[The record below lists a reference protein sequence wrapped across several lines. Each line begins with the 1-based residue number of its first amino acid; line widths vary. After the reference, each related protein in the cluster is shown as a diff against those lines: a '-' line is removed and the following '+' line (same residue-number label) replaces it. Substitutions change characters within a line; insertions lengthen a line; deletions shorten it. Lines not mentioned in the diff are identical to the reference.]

1 MIPMKH
7 NLKYSLLAWITLASS
22 AAYGQGTFTTDT
34 TTAPVFDGA
43 DQGYFNPNMPS
54 TAAGRDKWFYENS
67 GAGQPKGQSFT
78 TTGDISV
85 KAVTYR
91 LGSTNKPPTCNYLVR
106 LGLIDTATNIFYP
119 LHSETITQS
128 IDWGLQGITDNA
140 YGTWTLDTPVELPGL
155 PTGTVYGFDITFTS
169 NTTGWQSG
177 IPYPLYE
184 NSDVFAGGARFTA
197 PLGGSAG
204 IPTNNLQIDS
214 GRDREFHIDMDAVT
228 IVDAAA
234 PSLTSIDDGVS
245 GGPIYEDQTQVKYTL
260 VFDEAIDHT
269 TIDITDFENLGSG
282 VSLDSVVSVTSTTPF
297 PAASVVEVVF
307 GISGTGT
314 LNLGLASTSDITDY
328 YTNTINSPVAD
339 DTTITVMAGV
349 NPNGGTRY
357 WDGPTT
363 TGITDGV
370 SQGGAATWD
379 TSTTNWDRGAGF
391 AGPVAWN
398 NSNNDPAIFGGS
410 AGTVTVAEPV
420 NLGDMTFDVT
430 GNYTIDGGTLNFD
443 GGSTIRTNDNR
454 YWQTI
459 TSAITGSP
467 AVETKDFGAG
477 NQYKGFIFAPATGS
491 QTLGA
496 ILNPNNT
503 GNTDKAGVEFAGS
516 TTGNSAASV
525 DYAGADRYAE
535 IVLRSGE
542 WSIPGGIH
550 TGTIK
555 GFGGTFTL
563 GGTVQS
569 DYAGF
574 RIGGS
579 TIKGDFTLLM
589 NDRRESPFFAGGST
603 IAPGNS
609 IGTITVD
616 YGTSGGDPPPKPNSQ
631 TNPASGANGDYSFNL
646 MAGTTYEWEIGVGDT
661 DKIHILEGAL
671 YVDDVTLVVVDAG
684 GRPSASDQ
692 LPVFTYDPAG
702 NKITMPDT
710 ATLNAEITIDISGTG
725 YSGTPSLV
733 NDGAGTIYI
742 TGISSGVTTPP
753 FDTWA
758 ATGSQGAVTFDGDTN
773 GDGVQD
779 GIAFLLGVANPDND
793 ANGNLPTFNEDGSG
807 NLVMVFNCLATADR
821 GTAQL
826 RVGHSNTLAAFTAT
840 ADVVP
845 DADGTDT
852 DGKVSY
858 VIDTVSEAPLNK
870 VTATIDSSVAS
881 GGKLFGRL
889 QAVNLQAA
897 E

>member
-1 MIPMKH
+1 MKH
-7 NLKYSLLAWITLASS
+7 NLKYLLLAWITLASS

-54 TAAGRDKWFYENS
+54 TAGGRDKWFYENS

-106 LGLIDTATNIFYP
+106 LGVIDTATNIFYP

-297 PAASVVEVVF
+297 PVASVVEVVF

-370 SQGGAATWD
+370 SQGGTATWD
-379 TSTTNWDRGAGF
+379 TSTTNWDPGFGF
-391 AGPVAWN
+391 AGPIAWN
-398 NSNNDPAIFGGS
+398 NSNNDAAIFGGS
-410 AGTVTVAEPV
+410 AGTVSLAT
-420 NLGDMTFDVT
+420 D
-430 GNYTIDGGTLNFD
+430 ITLNRLETAEFVNNYQIGD
-443 GGSTIRTNDNR
+443 PAEDNVLNFTGVDPTLVVNDA
-454 YWQTI
+454 TGTVI
-459 TSAITGSP
+459 TPGITGSP
-467 AVETKDFGAG
+467 DVSYISDNGNNNSILTLAPVSPNTMTLGDIAVTRTNG
-477 NQYKGFIFAPATGS
+477 NSRIDLGGDSSGNTATGLTWTNTNNQLFVGKVGTGS
-491 QTLGA
+491 WTIGGDMNIDDGRLYVQDGTLTISGTD
-496 ILNPNNT
+496 NYFSHKMGVNT
-503 GNTDKAGVEFAGS
+503 NVGS
-516 TTGNSAASV
+516 NYTASGGSAKLIIGGLLTIG
-525 DYAGADRYAE
+525 DNR
-535 IVLRSGE
+535 E
-542 WSIPGGIH
+542 WLVIQS
-550 TGTIK
+550 
-555 GFGGTFTL
+555 GGTLAPVGTL
-563 GGTVQS
+563 
-569 DYAGF
+569 D
-574 RIGGS
+574 
-579 TIKGDFTLLM
+579 
-589 NDRRESPFFAGGST
+589 
-603 IAPGNS
+603 
-609 IGTITVD
+609 VD
-616 YGTSGGDPPPKPNSQ
+616 WIRN
-631 TNPASGANGDYSFNL
+631 NGDDAKIWFQNGS
-646 MAGTTYEWEIGVGDT
+646 TYEWE
-661 DKIHILEGAL
+661 LGAANAS
-671 YVDDVTLVVVDAG
+671 DVINITETGSQDNYLQIDATTTLKVVDVGGTPLAG
-684 GRPSASDQ
+684 DQ
-692 LPVFTYDPAG
+692 LTVFTYDAG
-702 NKITMPDT
+702 VTTPDT
-710 ATLNAEITIDISGTG
+710 ATLNANMTIDISGTT
-725 YSGTPSLV
+725 YTGTPSLV

-742 TGISSGVTTPP
+742 TGISSGVTTPL

-793 ANGNLPTFNEDGSG
+793 ANGNLPTVSEDGSG

-889 QAVNLQAA
+889 QAA